1 MVNDVPDVRVPRRP
15 TAVDEDRSTVL
26 FPSPDS
32 PLLATALAR
41 SFELVAGIA
50 LFALTATALVAVLIP
65 SSAEARVGF
74 AVELVFLGLTLV
86 VLALLL
92 SRRSALAVAKPLQ
105 VLDGA
110 LAAITSGDLTVRVKL
125 ERAAA
130 EIQYVGESVNT
141 MVRELSRLEV
151 IEIEQTKDQRVRREL
166 SEVVHA
172 SLDLDHVVQR
182 AVEVVGAALEVDRVH
197 IRLRDGDEG
206 RVAAEWR
213 RSDDVAAML
222 LVAPADERYALIH
235 LIGVSDDLG
244 AGVIDD
250 TADEIRFSA
259 DQRDAFKELD
269 IRAALKF
276 PLTVGSRV
284 AGVLVASQQDAPR
297 KWSDSEVTLMA
308 GFAREIGR
316 ALDHALAFQL
326 QDEMVERLGVLDR
339 AKNDF
344 LSEVSREL
352 RGPLASVLGY
362 IELLTDES
370 ADSVTDEQRRMLG
383 IVERNGEQLLVLID
397 NLLTMSRMESGTF
410 EPKLGAVDVIGVV
423 KRVCDGVSELVANGE
438 LGLSQSVEP
447 GLDLIGDETQIQRA
461 LTNLVSNAV
470 KYTPPGG
477 HIDISA
483 HADGSHVVVDVR
495 DTGVGIDVAEQGEL
509 FTRFFSAKG
518 SRRRETIGAGLGL
531 YIVKQ
536 IVDGHDG
543 SIAVASGQGRGSTF
557 TMRLPTRPKGTGGER
572 RDRRRAGP
580 QRVRASYGS

>member
-1 MVNDVPDVRVPRRP
+1 
-15 TAVDEDRSTVL
+15 
-26 FPSPDS
+26 
-32 PLLATALAR
+32 
-41 SFELVAGIA
+41 
-50 LFALTATALVAVLIP
+50 
-65 SSAEARVGF
+65 
-74 AVELVFLGLTLV
+74 
-86 VLALLL
+86 
-92 SRRSALAVAKPLQ
+92 

-141 MVRELSRLEV
+141 MVRELGRLRV
-151 IEIEQTKDQRVRREL
+151 IEIERTKDQRVRREL

-222 LVAPADERYALIH
+222 LVSPSDERYPLIH
-235 LIGVSDDLG
+235 LIGVTDDLG

-250 TADEIRFSA
+250 TADEVRFTA

-276 PLTVGSRV
+276 PLVVGSRV
-284 AGVLVASQQDAPR
+284 AGVLVASQQNAPR
-297 KWSDSEVTLMA
+297 KWSESEVTLME

-397 NLLTMSRMESGTF
+397 NLLTMSRIESGSF
-410 EPKLGAVDVIGVV
+410 DPKLEPIDVVGVV
-423 KRVCDGVSELVANGE
+423 TRVCDGAAESISNGALELTQNI
-438 LGLSQSVEP
+438 EP
-447 GLDLIGDETQIQRA
+447 GLELIGDETQIQRA
-461 LTNLVSNAV
+461 LNNLVSNAV
-470 KYTPPGG
+470 KFTPPGG

-483 HADGSHVVVDVR
+483 RADGDEVVIDVR
-495 DTGVGIDVAEQGEL
+495 DTGIGIMSEEQDDL

-518 SRRRETIGAGLGL
+518 TRRRETLGAGLGL

-543 SIAVASGQGRGSTF
+543 SIAVVSVQGRGSTF
-557 TMRLPTRPKGTGGER
+557 SMRFPARPKGTGGER

-580 QRVRASYGS
+580 QRVRASYGT